1 VKKVCFVAILPLILM
16 IALASCSSTPKKQKT
31 DSVPP
36 KVSESKAPLET
47 EEEPV
52 AELPAEEQPPLAE
65 PVPEI
70 PEAVVETDNVKE
82 DEKPVLAAEEP
93 PAKVVEPES
102 PAVAV
107 VPEPKPEPP
116 RAAEPPP
123 PVSPAPRPE
132 PPQVTSSPPAAARP
146 AAVPPPPATPPASEE
161 KPPVKE
167 APPIIMQPRDGPE
180 LSYPTP
186 GISGQDA
193 VLPAA
198 SPMAFSRVV
207 RATVGQLV
215 EIPFRGIGWV
225 YLGEA
230 GAQRGIIYDSRRL
243 EPEGQSFIFRT
254 ERAGEY
260 ALKFYRQDF
269 VRDFIM
275 NDYVQVIVGAPA
287 ETAGTGWF
295 SPSIDRG
302 RIVAEPRWPSAL
314 GEAQALRADSHPA
327 QPDASVAANP
337 AIGSTANAP
346 VSAAPVQPSTSL
358 SAEQPVQPQ
367 PAEPPVSSV
376 TPPAASSTTPPAT
389 PSAARPVTP
398 AATPTTP
405 AAAPATT
412 TPAAPA
418 ATPAVPDASKNT
430 ASELPTYVDPAQYL
444 EKAKEEFAA
453 GRVASAISFLDR
465 FCEHYPSG
473 TDETWWLYGQ
483 FYEAN
488 SPSRNILSALNNYRR
503 LVQEYPQSSRF
514 DDARKRIAYLQRY
527 YININ

>member
-1 VKKVCFVAILPLILM
+1 VKKVCFVNILLFVMM
-16 IALASCSSTPKKQKT
+16 IAFASCSSAPKKQKT

-36 KVSESKAPLET
+36 KISVSEAPVQA
-47 EEEPV
+47 EEDPV
-52 AELPAEEQPPLAE
+52 AELPVEEQPPLVE

-70 PEAVVETDNVKE
+70 PETVADN
-82 DEKPVLAAEEP
+82 AAEEEP
-93 PAKVVEPES
+93 RAKPVEPEP

-107 VPEPKPEPP
+107 VPEPEPP

-123 PVSPAPRPE
+123 VSSAPQPE
-132 PPQVTSSPPAAARP
+132 PPRVTPPPPAAARP
-146 AAVPPPPATPPASEE
+146 PATPPPSPVVPPAGPPAAEE
-161 KPPVKE
+161 KPPAE
-167 APPIIMQPRDGPE
+167 EPPAIAREPLPRDGPE
-180 LSYPTP
+180 LPSPTP
-186 GISGQDA
+186 GISGWQDT
-193 VLPAA
+193 A
-198 SPMAFSRVV
+198 SSMVFSRVV

-215 EIPFRGIGWV
+215 EVPFRGTGWV

-243 EPEGQSFIFRT
+243 EPDGQSFIFRT
-254 ERAGEY
+254 ERAGDY

-269 VRDFIM
+269 IRDFII

-295 SPSIDRG
+295 GPSIDWG
-302 RIVAEPRWPSAL
+302 RVVAEPRWPSAL
-314 GEAQALRADSHPA
+314 GESQALRADGRPA
-327 QPDASVAANP
+327 QSDAPAAGP
-337 AIGSTANAP
+337 AAGSTANTP
-346 VSAAPVQPSTSL
+346 PSAAPVRPSTSP
-358 SAEQPVQPQ
+358 SAETPIPS
-367 PAEPPVSSV
+367 A
-376 TPPAASSTTPPAT
+376 TPPAASQVTPATPAATRPTTPQITSPTT
-389 PSAARPVTP
+389 PSAATPTAPP
-398 AATPTTP
+398 AATATP
-405 AAAPATT
+405 
-412 TPAAPA
+412 
-418 ATPAVPDASKNT
+418 PAVPDASKNT
-430 ASELPTYVDPAQYL
+430 ASELPAYVDPAEYL

-465 FCEHYPSG
+465 FCEQYPSG

-488 SPSRNILSALNNYRR
+488 SPSRNILASLNSYRR

>member
-1 VKKVCFVAILPLILM
+1 VKKVCFANILPLIMM
-16 IALASCSSTPKKQKT
+16 IALASCSSAPKKQKA

-36 KVSESKAPLET
+36 KVSVREAPVQT
-47 EEEPV
+47 EEEP
-52 AELPAEEQPPLAE
+52 AEEFPVEEQPPLAE

-70 PEAVVETDNVKE
+70 PETVAETDKE
-82 DEKPVLAAEEP
+82 DEKPVLAEEDP
-93 PAKVVEPES
+93 PAEVVEPEP

-107 VPEPKPEPP
+107 VPEPEPP
-116 RAAEPPP
+116 KAVEPPP
-123 PVSPAPRPE
+123 PVSPVPKPE
-132 PPQVTSSPPAAARP
+132 PPRVTTPPQAPPPAAPPPSPVVPP
-146 AAVPPPPATPPASEE
+146 AAEE
-161 KPPVKE
+161 KPPVE
-167 APPIIMQPRDGPE
+167 EPPAIAREPLPRDGPE
-180 LSYPTP
+180 LPSPTP
-186 GISGQDA
+186 GISGWQD
-193 VLPAA
+193 AA
-198 SPMAFSRVV
+198 SPMVFSRVV

-215 EIPFRGIGWV
+215 EVPFRGTGWV

-269 VRDFIM
+269 IRDFII
-275 NDYVQVIVGAPA
+275 NDYVQVIVGASA

-295 SPSIDRG
+295 GPSVDRG
-302 RIVAEPRWPSAL
+302 RVVAEPRWPSAL
-314 GEAQALRADSHPA
+314 GEAQALRADGRPA
-327 QPDASVAANP
+327 QPDAPAAGP
-337 AIGSTANAP
+337 AAGSTANTP
-346 VSAAPVQPSTSL
+346 PSAAPVRPSTSPPTETPVP
-358 SAEQPVQPQ
+358 SATPS
-367 PAEPPVSSV
+367 A
-376 TPPAASSTTPPAT
+376 TPPAASQVAPA
-389 PSAARPVTP
+389 TP
-398 AATPTTP
+398 AATRPTTP
-405 AAAPATT
+405 AVTSP
-412 TPAAPA
+412 TPAATSPT
-418 ATPAVPDASKNT
+418 ATPPAVPDASKNT
-430 ASELPTYVDPAQYL
+430 ASELPAYVDPAEYL

-465 FCEHYPSG
+465 FCEQYPSG

-488 SPSRNILSALNNYRR
+488 SPSRNILAALNSYRR